1 LYLQRVC
8 ANLTEYKKLHHNHC
22 IINIKNLRMT
32 LPKGGG
38 APVAPVP
45 KYATVQQRSIFNCF
59 QLSQVLSFVI
69 KAVDGVGEKKFC
81 QS

>member
-1 LYLQRVC
+1 
-8 ANLTEYKKLHHNHC
+8 
-22 IINIKNLRMT
+22 MT